1 MRLRAGDPVPLV
13 FERPPS
19 PLSEIAVWASVIL
32 SFADLTVWP
41 EEVVTSRRSP
51 VPRPSQAARPEG
63 VPAGARDHG
72 FRASEDDTR
81 RVSGVSLGE
90 CCRRISLS
98 LIADGFPTD
107 LRRVRKRLKRRRR
120 SGFDSLRAKNMG
132 LRSCPRGQKRRGPR
146 EHHRL
151 APAPRTPNPFASV
164 ESKRR
169 SGSFSRAA
177 CRTRLGCVPPSSG
190 GWTEGEV
197 EPAHTRNQPKAASWM
212 RPSPNGL
219 QLLGR
224 ARVLASVGG
233 NYANDYQETLPL
245 PLERVY
251 QTSSESNG
259 IYARLSLRCGRRRC
273 S

>member
-1 MRLRAGDPVPLV
+1 MKTEGLRVKFEPIEGPSHAVRVPFHVTYGSEIVTGWMRLRAGDPVPLV

-120 SGFDSLRAKNMG
+120 SGFDSLRAKHGSPVM
-132 LRSCPRGQKRRGPR
+132 SAGPEAAGAEGAPSPGTR
-146 EHHRL
+146 PANSEPFCVSRKQAPVRQFLSSRL
-151 APAPRTPNPFASV
+151 SN
-164 ESKRR
+164 
-169 SGSFSRAA
+169 AA
-177 CRTRLGCVPPSSG
+177 
-190 GWTEGEV
+190 
-197 EPAHTRNQPKAASWM
+197 WM
-212 RPSPNGL
+212 RSSELRRLDRGR
-219 QLLGR
+219 GR
-224 ARVLASVGG
+224 AGAHAKS
-233 NYANDYQETLPL
+233 T
-245 PLERVY
+245 
-251 QTSSESNG
+251 ES
-259 IYARLSLRCGRRRC
+259 RLLDATIS
-273 S
+273 